1 MVLSAVSDPVQLV
14 KIMATLL
21 GVAFVG
27 LLVVNS
33 VSLAGTPRPLPR
45 RSSSDFVGLSRP
57 KEPVVATLE
66 GPPSATCLASVSE
79 RLFSRRRL
87 APAFGCG
94 AS

>member
-1 MVLSAVSDPVQLV
+1 MVLSAVSDPVKLV

-33 VSLAGTPRPLPR
+33 VSVAGTPRPLP

-57 KEPVVATLE
+57 KEPAVATLE
-66 GPPSATCLASVSE
+66 GPPSATCLAPVSE

-87 APAFGCG
+87 APAFGYG